1 MGIEASRMQSIVDR
15 RVSRRAF
22 LSGSGVL
29 FSSALGSCGL
39 LGPQGRPGNR
49 RLTARPGQPFLQPD
63 LGESMLGLGSG
74 RDGLIF
80 VPVSYTPAVPLP
92 LLVMLH
98 GATGSSQGMRG
109 LGLAADELGA
119 IVLIPESR
127 EYTWDLILGR
137 YGPDVEFID
146 RGPGVHVRAVLCGP
160 VQNPARGV
168 LRRCVVRPVARCVER
183 VTSSRI
189 SSRFRPDASITAIR
203 LSGGLRSS
211 CRADSLTRCY
221 PCKRV
226 ETPSSLTFA
235 TRATQW
241 SIANSL
247 VGTPFRA
254 TSRTPRW
261 TGFWTE
267 RGWVRY
273 R

>member
-146 RGPGVHVRAVLCGP
+146 RALAYTFERYSVDPSKILLGGFSDGASYALSLGVSNGDLFTHLIAFSPGRLDYGDPIVGRPEVFVSHGLIDAVLP
-160 VQNPARGV
+160 VQASRDTIVPD
-168 LRRCVVRPVARCVER
+168 LRDKGYSVEYR
-183 VTSSRI
+183 EFIGGHSVPGDI
-189 SSRFRPDASITAIR
+189 ADAAMDWF
-203 LSGGLRSS
+203 L
-211 CRADSLTRCY
+211 D
-221 PCKRV
+221 
-226 ETPSSLTFA
+226 
-235 TRATQW
+235 
-241 SIANSL
+241 
-247 VGTPFRA
+247 
-254 TSRTPRW
+254 
-261 TGFWTE
+261 
-267 RGWVRY
+267 
-273 R
+273 